1 MSVEP
6 EGLALYLETCPSSRF
21 QTDPLKSRH
30 SEVCAM
36 AHDEP
41 AKKTPVRLLI
51 RNIGLLL
58 SGNLEQPILDADTV
72 VAVDGKIATV
82 GKEKDVDSESATLI
96 IDAKGT
102 TLAPGLIDS
111 HVHPVAGDWTPRQ
124 NQIGWIDS
132 YLHGGVT
139 TMISA
144 GEVHTPGRPKDVVG
158 LKAMAIFAQRAFSV
172 FRPGGVRIHAGAPVI
187 EHGMVEEDFKDLAAA
202 GVTMLGEV
210 GLGSVKDGAT
220 ARQMVAWAR
229 KFGMQSTIHTGGPSI
244 PGSSLIDKDIVLAAD
259 ADVIGHINGGHTA
272 LPDDQIVTLCEKSSR
287 ALEVVHNGNERAAL
301 LTLRTAR
308 ELKQLD
314 RVILGT
320 DSPAGSGVQPLGIL
334 RMISMLASLGE
345 IPAEVAFCLATGNTA
360 KIRKLDCGGIA
371 PGRDATFVMIDKAQ
385 HSAGKTVLESIQRGD
400 LPGIGMVIVDGVVS
414 TQRSRNT
421 PPATTSPEIVRML

>member
-1 MSVEP
+1 MS
-6 EGLALYLETCPSSRF
+6 
-21 QTDPLKSRH
+21 
-30 SEVCAM
+30 
-36 AHDEP
+36 
-41 AKKTPVRLLI
+41 RLLI

-58 SGNLEQPILDADTV
+58 SGDLGNPILDADTV
-72 VAVDGKIATV
+72 LAVDGKIAAV
-82 GKEKDVDSESATLI
+82 GKQKDIDAEGTTLV

-158 LKAMAIFAQRAFSV
+158 LKAMAIFAQRAFAA

-220 ARQMVAWAR
+220 AKQMVGWAR
-229 KFGMQSTIHTGGPSI
+229 KYGIQSTIHTGGPSI

-272 LPDDQIVTLCEKSSR
+272 LPDEQIVALCEQSPR
-287 ALEVVHNGNERAAL
+287 ALEIVHNGNEKAAL

-308 ELKQLD
+308 ELKNLD

-334 RMISMLASLGE
+334 RMISLLSALADV
-345 IPAEVAFCLATGNTA
+345 PAEVAVCFATGNTA
-360 KIRKLDCGGIA
+360 RIRNLDCGLIEA
-371 PGRDATFVMIDKAQ
+371 GRAATFVIFDRAQ
-385 HSAGKTVLESIQRGD
+385 HSPGKTVLESIQRGD

-414 TQRSRNT
+414 AQRSRNT
-421 PPATTSPEIVRML
+421 PPATMVPEVVKQ

>member
-1 MSVEP
+1 LRDTIAVPLDRRGRGENKLITFFADGADSVK
-6 EGLALYLETCPSSRF
+6 LNLEVLP
-21 QTDPLKSRH
+21 
-30 SEVCAM
+30 M
-36 AHDEP
+36 A
-41 AKKTPVRLLI
+41 RLLI
-51 RNIGLLL
+51 RNVGLML
-58 SGNLEQPILDADTV
+58 SGDLKNPILDADAV
-72 VAVDGKIATV
+72 LAVDGKISAV
-82 GKEKDVDSESATLI
+82 GKEKEIDVEGATLV

-139 TMISA
+139 SMISA

-158 LKAMAIFAQRAFSV
+158 LKAMAIFAQRAFSA
-172 FRPGGVRIHAGAPVI
+172 FRPGGVRIYAGAPVI

-202 GVTMLGEV
+202 GVSMLGEV

-229 KFGMQSTIHTGGPSI
+229 KYGLQSTIHTGGPSI

-272 LPDDQIVTLCEKSSR
+272 LPDEQIVALCEQSPR
-287 ALEVVHNGNERAAL
+287 ALELVHNGNEKAAL
-301 LTLRTAR
+301 LALRTAK
-308 ELKQLD
+308 ELKKLD

-334 RMISMLASLGE
+334 RMISMLSSLGDV
-345 IPAEVAFCLATGNTA
+345 PAEVAVCLATGNTA
-360 KIRKLDCGGIA
+360 RIRNLDCGMIEH
-371 PGRDATFVMIDKAQ
+371 GRAATFVMIDRAQ
-385 HSAGKTVLESIQRGD
+385 HSPGKTVLESMQRGD
-400 LPGIGMVIVDGVVS
+400 LPGIGMVIVDGMVS
-414 TQRSRNT
+414 AQRSRNT
-421 PPATTSPEIVRML
+421 PPATMAPEIVRQ

>member
-1 MSVEP
+1 M
-6 EGLALYLETCPSSRF
+6 
-21 QTDPLKSRH
+21 
-30 SEVCAM
+30 
-36 AHDEP
+36 
-41 AKKTPVRLLI
+41 
-51 RNIGLLL
+51 LL
-58 SGNLEQPILDADTV
+58 SGDLENPILDADTV
-72 VAVDGKIATV
+72 VAVDGKIVAV
-82 GKEKDVDSESATLI
+82 GKEKNIDSEGATLV

-158 LKAMAIFAQRAFSV
+158 LKAMAIFAQRAFSA

-187 EHGMVEEDFKDLAAA
+187 EHGMVEEDFKDLANA

-229 KFGMQSTIHTGGPSI
+229 KYGIQSTIHTGGPSI

-272 LPDDQIVTLCEKSSR
+272 LPDEQIVTLCEKSTR

-301 LTLRTAR
+301 LTLRTAK

-334 RMISMLASLGE
+334 RMISMLSSLGDV
-345 IPAEVAFCLATGNTA
+345 PAEIAFCFATGNTA
-360 KIRKLDCGGIA
+360 KIRKLDCGLVPA
-371 PGRDATFVMIDKAQ
+371 GRAATFVMIDKAQ
-385 HSAGKTVLESIQRGD
+385 HSAGKNLLDSVQKGD
-400 LPGIGMVIVDGVVS
+400 LPGIGMVIIDGLVS
-414 TQRSRNT
+414 AGRSRNT
-421 PPATTSPEIVRML
+421 PPATMAPEVIRH

>member
-1 MSVEP
+1 MASD
-6 EGLALYLETCPSSRF
+6 
-21 QTDPLKSRH
+21 DP
-30 SEVCAM
+30 A
-36 AHDEP
+36 
-41 AKKTPVRLLI
+41 AKAQARLVV

-58 SGNLEQPILDADTV
+58 TGDLQKPIADADTV
-72 VAVDGKIATV
+72 VAVDGKITAI
-82 GKEKDVDSESATLI
+82 GKEKDIDSEGATLV

-102 TLAPGLIDS
+102 TLVPGLIDS

-139 TMISA
+139 SMISA

-158 LKAMAIFAQRAFSV
+158 LKAMAISAQRSFSA

-187 EHGMVEEDFKDLAAA
+187 EHGMVEQDFKDLAAA

-220 ARQMVAWAR
+220 AREMVAWAR
-229 KFGMQSTIHTGGPSI
+229 KYGIQSTIHTGGPSI

-259 ADVIGHINGGHTA
+259 ADVIGHVNGGHTA
-272 LPDDQIVTLCEKSSR
+272 LPDNQIVTLCEKSQR

-301 LTLRTAR
+301 LTLRTAK

-334 RMISMLASLGE
+334 RLIAILSSLGE
-345 IPAEVAFCLATGNTA
+345 MPAEIVVCFATGNTA
-360 KIRKLDCGGIA
+360 RIRNLDCGLVA
-371 PGRDATFVMIDKAQ
+371 PGRSATFVMIDRAQ
-385 HSAGKTVLESIQRGD
+385 HSAGKSVLESIQLGN
-400 LPGIGMVIVDGVVS
+400 LPGIGMVVIDGLVS
-414 TQRSRNT
+414 AQRSRNT
-421 PPATTSPEIVRML
+421 PPATTAPEIVKH